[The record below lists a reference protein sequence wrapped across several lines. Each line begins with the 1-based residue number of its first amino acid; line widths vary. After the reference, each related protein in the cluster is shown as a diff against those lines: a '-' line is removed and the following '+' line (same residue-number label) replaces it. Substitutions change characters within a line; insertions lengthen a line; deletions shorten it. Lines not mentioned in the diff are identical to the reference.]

1 MRRARVVTIFIM
13 GVFVFIMLSIPG
25 TLVHANKFQ
34 EPEPPGDPHE
44 TVNGP
49 DDREPFY
56 SPNNEIPQDYFENMI
71 IETVGVIGTDDRVH
85 ISPTSGIPERYIVH
99 MYTKEPDG
107 STGTCTGFFIGPY
120 TIVTAAHCL
129 YNPWYG
135 ETGTWKTEI
144 MVVPAQDG
152 VEYLGDPIMPY
163 GSITVY
169 SGDYT
174 VYTDW
179 IDDANWDLDIG
190 WITLPDDSPLGLQTG
205 FLTFDDYTNPEVP
218 KVVYTYGYPGEFS
231 GEMYYDSNIVT
242 LLGDGT
248 DGYYMISYH
257 LDTTPG
263 QSGSPIL
270 KWDSATG
277 DYTAFAVATYG
288 GGGLPCNP
296 GDNCG
301 TRILDWMATHLEE
314 ASGATRGL
322 ECFALDARP
331 YAPYTGSVSAVPSKS
346 SGCPD
351 SSYLPGTYVTVSAA
365 PASEFTWAGWSG
377 HASGT
382 STSVVVEM
390 TTDKSVI
397 GNFIDTSAA
406 PEPVYPNPS
415 AFSSEPEFKWNVSE
429 GARQYNILIYGP
441 TEASD
446 YVVDEWIIAEDYCDS
461 TSCTYY
467 APELLNLGVH
477 AWWVQ
482 GYTMGHY
489 TSWSSQ
495 TDFTL
500 YGPPTQYTPSGVISD
515 NIPTF
520 SWQHY
525 PGAEKYNLS
534 IYSENSGEY
543 IYDYTINAGILCS
556 GSTCSTSPIILSPG
570 TYHWYVDAINDTGST
585 FSEDAQTFD
594 VILPPEKVD
603 LYAPSGKIMDDY
615 PSFQWEQD
623 PGATEYRVYISD
635 SSGNIYNQW
644 ISESSWCSGG
654 TCEYYTGLTLD
665 DGNYTWYIQTRNDSE
680 TGPWSDPMD
689 FRVSGPEPIAPS
701 GRIND
706 VRPEYS
712 FEEDIAVDMYRLYIS
727 HAATGTVVNKWYYG
741 SDVTCVSGTCS
752 IQPDEHLRTGNHS
765 WRVQSGDS
773 FSDYR
778 YWYSFEGQTYLTF
791 KLLNDSPPSDA
802 IEVIGPNGGEVVNDA
817 PVYLWNEVDRAS
829 WYKVFIG
836 SQDTGKV
843 YNAYHR
849 AADVCYGTQ
858 CEITPAEYWIS
869 GVPFDHLAYD
879 TIHNWYV
886 MPVNVA
892 GNGSWSSAQ
901 KFRTEEV
908 P

>member
-1 MRRARVVTIFIM
+1 MRRTRVVTIFIM
-13 GVFVFIMLSIPG
+13 GVFVFLMLSIPG
-25 TLVHANKFQ
+25 ALVHANEFQ
-34 EPEPPGDPHE
+34 EPEPPGELPE
-44 TVNGP
+44 TSSGP
-49 DDREPFY
+49 DEREAVY
-56 SPNNEIPQDYFENMI
+56 NNGENIPEEIQGEFIPES
-71 IETVGVIGTDDRVH
+71 VLGSDDRIRVD
-85 ISPTSGIPERYIVH
+85 PTTAYPFRYIVKL
-99 MYTKEPDG
+99 YSEVSEG
-107 STGTCTGFFIGPY
+107 SWAGCTGFFIGPH
-120 TIVTAAHCL
+120 TILTAGHCL
-129 YNPWYG
+129 YVGAGTDDGYWVSAIQIYPALDE
-135 ETGTWKTEI
+135 ET
-144 MVVPAQDG
+144 
-152 VEYLGDPIMPY
+152 MPY

-169 SGDYT
+169 NGSYTTYVDYMENGN
-174 VYTDW
+174 D
-179 IDDANWDLDIG
+179 NLDIG
-190 WITLPDDSPLGLQTG
+190 WITLPDDSLGLRTG
-205 FLTFDDYTNPEVP
+205 WFTFDYYDNAELNNLVAYMG
-218 KVVYTYGYPGEFS
+218 GYPGDLIS
-231 GEMYYDSNIVT
+231 TAMYYSQGLLHSAGDISIGSNMM
-242 LLGDGT
+242 DY
-248 DGYYMISYH
+248 DMDSYH
-257 LDTTPG
+257 G
-263 QSGSPIL
+263 MSGGPVW
-270 KWDSATG
+270 KWDWETG
-277 DYTAFAVATYG
+277 ERTVFGVHTNGWYNNANS
-288 GGGLPCNP
+288 PCYP
-296 GDNCG
+296 GYNCG
-301 TRILDWMATHLEE
+301 TRIVDWMATTFESLT
-314 ASGATRGL
+314 GATRGV

-351 SSYLPGTYVTVSAA
+351 SSYLPGTYVTVSAT
-365 PASEFTWAGWSG
+365 PALDFTWAGWSG

-382 STSVVVEM
+382 STSVIIEM

-397 GNFIDTSAA
+397 GNFLDTSAA
-406 PEPVYPNPS
+406 PEPIYPNPTV
-415 AFSSEPEFKWNVSE
+415 FSSEPEFKWNVSE
-429 GARQYNILIYGP
+429 GARQYNVVIYGP

-477 AWWVQ
+477 AWWVK
-482 GYTMGHY
+482 GYTMGHS

-495 TDFTL
+495 SDFTI
-500 YGPPTQYTPSGVISD
+500 YGPPAMYTPSGETSD
-515 NIPTF
+515 TIPTF

-525 PGAEKYNLS
+525 TGADQYRLYISIAGGDNL
-534 IYSENSGEY
+534 
-543 IYDYTINAGILCS
+543 YDNTMNAGILCS
-556 GSTCSTSPIILSPG
+556 GSTCSTSPIVLSPG
-570 TYHWYVDAINDTGST
+570 SYRWWVKAYNETGST
-585 FSEDAQTFD
+585 EWSDPKDFQ
-594 VILPPEKVD
+594 VIAIPEKVD
-603 LYAPSGKIMDDY
+603 LYAPSGKILDKY
-615 PSFQWEQD
+615 PLFEWEQD
-623 PGATEYRVYISD
+623 PGATEYRVYLSD
-635 SSGNIYNQW
+635 QSGNIYNQW

-654 TCEYYTGLTLD
+654 TCEYYTGLTLE
-665 DGNYTWYIQTRNDSE
+665 DGNYTWWIQTRNDSE
-680 TGPWSDPMD
+680 DGPWSDPET

-741 SDVTCVSGTCS
+741 SDVTCVSDTCS

-791 KLLNDSPPSDA
+791 KLLNDSPPSDT

-892 GNGSWSSAQ
+892 GNGSWSAPQ
-901 KFRTEEV
+901 NFRTEEG